1 VTKILVV
8 DDHDVVRQGVRGLLG
23 KPGWEVVAEA
33 SDGLAAIEAA
43 EATRPDIVII
53 DYSLPN
59 MNGADV
65 VRRIREQLPGTEAL
79 MFTMHDEEEVVRD
92 ALGAGA
98 IGFVLKSDGGREL
111 VTAVEALARH
121 QPYFTTKVNERLLQ
135 SFLESGQ
142 RIRDHTVLSS
152 RERQVVTLLA
162 DGKNSRE
169 AAEILGISAKTA
181 ETHRASAM
189 RKLRVTT
196 IAALVRYA
204 VRNKLVQP

>member
-1 VTKILVV
+1 VV

-33 SDGLAAIEAA
+33 SDGLSGIEAA
-43 EATRPDIVII
+43 EATRPDIVIV

-65 VRRIREQLPGTEAL
+65 VRRIRELLPGTEAL

-98 IGFVLKSDGGREL
+98 IGYVLKSDGGREL

-121 QPYFTTKVNERLLQ
+121 QPYFTAKVNERLLQ
-135 SFLESGQ
+135 SFLESGKSVREQ
-142 RIRDHTVLSS
+142 TVLSP
-152 RERQVVTLLA
+152 RERQVVTLIA
-162 DGKNSRE
+162 NGKNCRE
-169 AAEILGISAKTA
+169 AAEILGISTKTA
-181 ETHRASAM
+181 ETHRAAAM
-189 RKLRVTT
+189 RKLGATT
-196 IAALVRYA
+196 IAALIRYA
-204 VRNKLVQP
+204 VRNKLVQA